1 MKKIIFF
8 NLPMKSMKDNEACFL
23 DKGNVN
29 CKCEAKVK
37 FGLIAALYGKIKK
50 EDISLKLNS
59 TTTWIVTNIEDSEI
73 TIKQIN

>member
-50 EDISLKLNS
+50 EDDILVILNE
-59 TTTWIVTNIEDSEI
+59 TE
-73 TIKQIN
+73 